1 MLAGTQ
7 TTWGC
12 PPVHI
17 MSLGDGPRAADMADF
32 QDVWQDIES
41 VLLDDISGARHAAS
55 GVKPEP
61 ETQVNRDVGYD
72 YKATETSRNQAPS
85 VVPANSAI
93 LVAALMAPVPN
104 RPPSL
109 QRQTPTVA
117 PPTQPS
123 LPPQDPPQT
132 RQDSS
137 PEGQSAHPLNTATPS
152 TGFVTLDFD
161 FMLNSDD
168 AALYP
173 EVNSYDTENEL
184 KPQHEQQPHEQQQ
197 RHEQPEQ
204 QQQQPFASSVASTN
218 NAASSMDHLTYQQS
232 AAQTMKAEAAG
243 NPFDMTSMLSG
254 SQYTALWA
262 NYQSANPL
270 QAPPSSQMSPPA
282 SPDHSQL
289 GQPQLAGAHVD
300 GGNQYQTTLPS
311 MHSIPMKADDIL
323 SQCLQQ
329 PPQQHHGKQQ
339 TPPHLRMVTPPSS
352 PRLADLL
359 SAGTTMAPPNHFPAT
374 PLTPDIHMTD
384 PYCRS
389 SPLGGTTGKKSHQP
403 HQQQQ
408 QSRTVVSRKKVTIH
422 TCSHPGCSKSY
433 TKSSHLKAHLRTH
446 TGEKPYQCNWKE
458 CGWKFARSDE
468 LTRHYRKHTGDRPF
482 QCRLCE
488 RAFSRSDHLSLHMKR
503 HTSL

>member
-1 MLAGTQ
+1 
-7 TTWGC
+7 
-12 PPVHI
+12 
-17 MSLGDGPRAADMADF
+17 MA
-32 QDVWQDIES
+32 VWQDIES

-61 ETQVNRDVGYD
+61 ETQVSRDVVYE
-72 YKATETSRNQAPS
+72 YKTTEARRDQAPS
-85 VVPANSAI
+85 VLPANSAI

-109 QRQTPTVA
+109 QRQPPSVA

-132 RQDSS
+132 RQESS
-137 PEGQSAHPLNTATPS
+137 PEDQSANPLNPSTSS

-173 EVNSYDTENEL
+173 EVNSYDAETEL

-197 RHEQPEQ
+197 RHEQSEQ

-218 NAASSMDHLTYQQS
+218 SAAPSIDHLTYQQS
-232 AAQTMKAEAAG
+232 AAQTMKAEATA
-243 NPFDMTSMLSG
+243 NPFDMSSMLSG

-270 QAPPSSQMSPPA
+270 QTPPSSQMSPPA

-289 GQPQLAGAHVD
+289 GQPQHAGAHLD
-300 GGNQYQTTLPS
+300 GGSQYQTTLPS
-311 MHSIPMKADDIL
+311 MHSMAMKADDIL

-359 SAGTTMAPPNHFPAT
+359 SAGTTMGPPNHFPAT

-389 SPLGGTTGKKSHQP
+389 SPLVGPKKSHQQ
-403 HQQQQ
+403 HHQQQQQ
-408 QSRTVVSRKKVTIH
+408 QSRTAVSRKKLPFV
-422 TCSHPGCSKSY
+422 SGAV
-433 TKSSHLKAHLRTH
+433 LKAYEFWNYLYADAQFIKI
-446 TGEKPYQCNWKE
+446 E
-458 CGWKFARSDE
+458 D
-468 LTRHYRKHTGDRPF
+468 RKKGGGDP
-482 QCRLCE
+482 L
-488 RAFSRSDHLSLHMKR
+488 
-503 HTSL
+503 

>member
-12 PPVHI
+12 PPVHL
-17 MSLGDGPRAADMADF
+17 MGLSDGPRAADMADF

-55 GVKPEP
+55 GVKAEP
-61 ETQVNRDVGYD
+61 ETQACHDVGYG
-72 YKATETSRNQAPS
+72 YKTTAVRRDQSAS
-85 VVPANSAI
+85 VLPANSAI
-93 LVAALMAPVPN
+93 LVAALTAPVPS
-104 RPPSL
+104 RPPPSL
-109 QRQTPTVA
+109 QQQLSVA
-117 PPTQPS
+117 PPTQP
-123 LPPQDPPQT
+123 PQDPPQA
-132 RQDSS
+132 RQQS
-137 PEGQSAHPLNTATPS
+137 PSDDQSTQPPNASAST

-173 EVNSYDTENEL
+173 EVNSYETESEL
-184 KPQHEQQPHEQQQ
+184 KPQHEQQQQEQQQ
-197 RHEQPEQ
+197 RQDQPEHH
-204 QQQQPFASSVASTN
+204 QQPQFASSVAPTN
-218 NAASSMDHLTYQQS
+218 NAASMDHLTYQQS
-232 AAQTMKAEAAG
+232 AQTMKAEAAA
-243 NPFDMTSMLSG
+243 NPFDVSMLSG
-254 SQYTALWA
+254 SQYTSLWA

-270 QAPPSSQMSPPA
+270 QTPPSSQMSPPA

-289 GQPQLAGAHVD
+289 GQPQHMGAHLD
-300 GGNQYQTTLPS
+300 GNGQYQASLPS
-311 MHSIPMKADDIL
+311 MHSMSMKAEDIL

-329 PPQQHHGKQQ
+329 PPQQQHHGKQQ

-359 SAGTTMAPPNHFPAT
+359 SAGTTMGPPNPFPAT
-374 PLTPDIHMTD
+374 PLTPDIHMAD
-384 PYCRS
+384 PFCRS
-389 SPLGGTTGKKSHQP
+389 SPLAGPNGKKSHQQ

-408 QSRTVVSRKKVTIH
+408 QQNQQQQRAAVSRKKVTIH

>member
-7 TTWGC
+7 STWGC

-17 MSLGDGPRAADMADF
+17 MGLGDGPRAADMADF

-41 VLLDDISGARHAAS
+41 VLLDDISGARHAPS

-61 ETQVNRDVGYD
+61 ETQVSRDVGYD
-72 YKATETSRNQAPS
+72 YKTTENRRDQAPS
-85 VVPANSAI
+85 ILPANSAI
-93 LVAALMAPVPN
+93 LVAALMAP
-104 RPPSL
+104 
-109 QRQTPTVA
+109 
-117 PPTQPS
+117 
-123 LPPQDPPQT
+123 T
-132 RQDSS
+132 RQESS
-137 PEGQSAHPLNTATPS
+137 PEDQSAHPLNPSTPS

-173 EVNSYDTENEL
+173 E
-184 KPQHEQQPHEQQQ
+184 
-197 RHEQPEQ
+197 
-204 QQQQPFASSVASTN
+204 QQQQPFTNSVASTN
-218 NAASSMDHLTYQQS
+218 NAASMDHLAYQQS
-232 AAQTMKAEAAG
+232 TAQTMKAEAAA

-270 QAPPSSQMSPPA
+270 QTPPSSQMSPPA

-300 GGNQYQTTLPS
+300 SGNHYQTTLPS
-311 MHSIPMKADDIL
+311 MHSMSMKADDIL

-359 SAGTTMAPPNHFPAT
+359 SAGTTMGPPNHFPAT

-389 SPLGGTTGKKSHQP
+389 SPLGGTNGKKSHQQ
-403 HQQQQ
+403 HHQQQQQ
-408 QSRTVVSRKKVTIH
+408 QSRTAVSRKKVTIH

>member
-12 PPVHI
+12 PPVHL
-17 MSLGDGPRAADMADF
+17 MGLGEGPRAADMADF

-41 VLLDDISGARHAAS
+41 VLLDDISGARQAAS
-55 GVKPEP
+55 GGVKAEP
-61 ETQVNRDVGYD
+61 ETQASRDPGFN
-72 YKATETSRNQAPS
+72 YKPTDRRDSTPS
-85 VVPANSAI
+85 TLPANSAI
-93 LVAALMAPVPN
+93 LVAALTAPVTNRLPPLQQQPN
-104 RPPSL
+104 
-109 QRQTPTVA
+109 VA
-117 PPTQPS
+117 PATQASQEP
-123 LPPQDPPQT
+123 
-132 RQDSS
+132 
-137 PEGQSAHPLNTATPS
+137 PEGQQQTSAPEDQTSHQHNASASTA
-152 TGFVTLDFD
+152 GFVTLDFD

-173 EVNSYDTENEL
+173 EVNSYETESEL
-184 KPQHEQQPHEQQQ
+184 KPPQ
-197 RHEQPEQ
+197 Q
-204 QQQQPFASSVASTN
+204 QQQQPSFPCSVTSTGSTASIDN
-218 NAASSMDHLTYQQS
+218 LTYQQS
-232 AAQTMKAEAAG
+232 AQAMKAEAAANG
-243 NPFDMTSMLSG
+243 FDVSMLSG
-254 SQYTALWA
+254 SQYSNLWA
-262 NYQSANPL
+262 NYQSTNPL
-270 QAPPSSQMSPPA
+270 QTPPSSQMSPPA

-289 GQPQLAGAHVD
+289 GQHLGPALD
-300 GGNQYQTTLPS
+300 SSQYQT
-311 MHSIPMKADDIL
+311 SIPALHSMKADDIL
-323 SQCLQQ
+323 TQCLHQ

-359 SAGTTMAPPNHFPAT
+359 SAGSAMGPPNPFSAT
-374 PLTPDIHMTD
+374 PLTPDMQHMTD
-384 PYCRS
+384 PFCRS
-389 SPLGGTTGKKSHQP
+389 SPIAVPKKAN
-403 HQQQQ
+403 QQQPQ
-408 QSRTVVSRKKVTIH
+408 QQRTTVSRKKVTIH

>member
-12 PPVHI
+12 PPVHL
-17 MSLGDGPRAADMADF
+17 LGIGEGPRAADMADF

-55 GVKPEP
+55 SVKAEPEP
-61 ETQVNRDVGYD
+61 QASRDTGYD
-72 YKATETSRNQAPS
+72 YKSADHRDQSPS
-85 VVPANSAI
+85 SMPPSSGI
-93 LVAALMAPVPN
+93 LVAALTAPVSS
-104 RPPSL
+104 RPVAL
-109 QRQTPTVA
+109 QQQSNVVRAQQ
-117 PPTQPS
+117 PTQESPQQP
-123 LPPQDPPQT
+123 PPQQQQQSPP
-132 RQDSS
+132 
-137 PEGQSAHPLNTATPS
+137 PEGQASQETNASATS
-152 TGFVTLDFD
+152 EDFVTLDFD
-161 FMLNSDD
+161 FMLNSDG

-173 EVNSYDTENEL
+173 EVDSYATENEV
-184 KPQHEQQPHEQQQ
+184 KPHLQEPQQQ
-197 RHEQPEQ
+197 HHQ
-204 QQQQPFASSVASTN
+204 QQQHQQATYTSSPLSASSTPSIE
-218 NAASSMDHLTYQQS
+218 HLTYQHS
-232 AAQTMKAEAAG
+232 AQTMKAGG
-243 NPFDMTSMLSG
+243 NPFDVAMMSG
-254 SQYTALWA
+254 SQYTSLWA
-262 NYQSANPL
+262 NYQSTNPA
-270 QAPPSSQMSPPA
+270 QPPPSSQMSPPA

-289 GQPQLAGAHVD
+289 GQHLGAALD
-300 GGNQYQTTLPS
+300 GSSYQTNLPS
-311 MHSIPMKADDIL
+311 IHSMPVKADIL
-323 SQCLQQ
+323 TQCLQQ
-329 PPQQHHGKQQ
+329 PSQQQQHHGKQQ

-359 SAGTTMAPPNHFPAT
+359 SAGTAMGTGNPFPAT
-374 PLTPDIHMTD
+374 PLTPDMHIAD
-384 PYCRS
+384 PFSRTT
-389 SPLGGTTGKKSHQP
+389 PLAAGGDKKA
-403 HQQQQ
+403 QQQPQ
-408 QSRTVVSRKKVTIH
+408 QQRTTVSRKKVTIH